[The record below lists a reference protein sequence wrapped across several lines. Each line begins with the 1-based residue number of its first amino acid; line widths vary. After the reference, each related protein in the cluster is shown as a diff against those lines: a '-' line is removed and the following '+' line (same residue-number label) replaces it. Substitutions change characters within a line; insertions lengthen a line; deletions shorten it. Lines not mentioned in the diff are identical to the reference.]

1 MIFTVVSGGLLF
13 GFSVGNVGGIDF
25 SPLLFAD
32 NTLIFYGANPDHQR
46 HMRCLFLCFEVVL
59 SLKINLAKSKPVP
72 VGNVDHV
79 EGLAGILGCGV
90 FVFAFEVSRL
100 LEVQT
105 YLGRCY

>member
-1 MIFTVVSGGLLF
+1 
-13 GFSVGNVGGIDF
+13 
-25 SPLLFAD
+25 
-32 NTLIFYGANPDHQR
+32 
-46 HMRCLFLCFEVVL
+46 L

-79 EGLAGILGCGV
+79 EGLASILGCGV